1 MADTEQEG
9 DTGRVADC
17 LFCKIVAGDIPS
29 DIVHSTATTVAFKDI
44 APAAP
49 LHVLVVPRRHITDA
63 AQITPADGPVLAD
76 MLMAAYAVAEAA
88 GVAGPDRGYRLIFNI
103 GPDAMNSVPHL
114 HLHVLGGQPLKG
126 HFALA

>member
-9 DTGRVADC
+9 DTARVRDC
-17 LFCKIVAGDIPS
+17 LFCKIVAGEIPS
-29 DIVHSTATTVAFKDI
+29 DIVHSTPTTLAFKDI

-49 LHVLVVPRRHITDA
+49 LHVLVIPRRHITDA
-63 AQITPADGPVLAD
+63 AQVTAADGPVLAD
-76 MLMAAYAVAEAA
+76 MLMAAHAVAEEA

>member
-1 MADTEQEG
+1 MADTGQEG

-17 LFCKIVAGDIPS
+17 LFCKIVAGEIPS
-29 DIVHSTATTVAFKDI
+29 DNVHSTPTTLAFKDI

-63 AQITPADGPVLAD
+63 AHVTEADGPVLAD
-76 MLMAAYAVAEAA
+76 MVMAAHAVAEAA
-88 GVAGPDRGYRLIFNI
+88 GVGGPDRGYRLIFNI

-126 HFALA
+126 HFVLA